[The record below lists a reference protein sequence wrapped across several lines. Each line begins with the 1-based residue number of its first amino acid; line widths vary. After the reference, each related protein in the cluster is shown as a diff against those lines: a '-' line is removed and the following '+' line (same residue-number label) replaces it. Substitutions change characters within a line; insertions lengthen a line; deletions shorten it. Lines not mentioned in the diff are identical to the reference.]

1 LQHRMATKIVLG
13 YSGGLDTTTA
23 ILWLKEKYGYDVV
36 TLTIDVGQE
45 EDFAP
50 IAKRS
55 QELGAIKHYE
65 VDAKEEFANA
75 YIAKS
80 IRANGLYQGKYP
92 LSTALARPLIAAKMV
107 EVAEKEGATAVA
119 HGCTGK
125 GNDQVRFDLA
135 VSALNPNL
143 KVIAP
148 VREWNLSR
156 NEEVA
161 YLRSKGFDA
170 PMKRSEFSVDQNL
183 WGRSV
188 EGGSIENPAD
198 EPPQEALEWTQAP
211 DLWPNQP
218 SYVTIGFQE
227 GVPTSLDG
235 HEMKL
240 TEIIVRLNRLA
251 GSHGVGVLDHMED
264 RSVGIKS
271 HEVYECPAATV
282 LIEAH
287 RELEKLVLTRS
298 EAAFKP
304 IVEQQ
309 WAWLVYSGLWIDPL
323 LRDLQCFIDS
333 TQEFVTGETKVKLF
347 KGACRVTGRSSP
359 FALYQKQLSTYGIDS
374 TFDQKAAEGFI
385 KLWGLPSVM
394 AARRSLLKTKEV
406 LA

>member
-1 LQHRMATKIVLG
+1 MASKIILG
-13 YSGGLDTTTA
+13 YSGGLDTTAA

-50 IAKRS
+50 IAERS
-55 QELGAIKHYE
+55 RLLGAVNHYE
-65 VDAKEEFANA
+65 IDVKEEFANG

-80 IRANGLYQGKYP
+80 ITANGLYQGKYP

-143 KVIAP
+143 KVVAP

-156 NEEVA
+156 KEEVD
-161 YLRSKGFDA
+161 YLKSKGFEA

-188 EGGSIENPAD
+188 EGGAIENPAD
-198 EPPQEALEWTQAP
+198 EPPAEALEWTKLP
-211 DLWPNQP
+211 DSWPAEP
-218 SYVTIGFQE
+218 AYVKIGFQQ
-227 GVPTSLDG
+227 GVPVSMDG
-235 HEMKL
+235 HDMKL
-240 TEIIVRLNRLA
+240 SEIITKLNRLA
-251 GSHGVGVLDHMED
+251 GNHGVGLIDHMED

-298 EAAFKP
+298 EGAFKP

-323 LRDLQCFIDS
+323 LNDLQSFIDS
-333 TQEFVTGETKVKLF
+333 TQEFVTGETRVKLF
-347 KGACRVTGRSSP
+347 KGSCRVVGRTSP

-394 AARRSLLKTKEV
+394 AARRTLLKAKEV
-406 LA
+406 LT

>member
-1 LQHRMATKIVLG
+1 MASKIVLG

-23 ILWLKEKYGYDVV
+23 ILWLKEKYGYEVV

-55 QELGAIKHYE
+55 QLLGAIKHYE
-65 VDAKEEFANA
+65 VDAKEEFARV
-75 YIAKS
+75 YIAES

-135 VSALNPNL
+135 VNALNPNL

-156 NEEVA
+156 DEEVA
-161 YLRSKGFDA
+161 YLKSKGFEA

-188 EGGSIENPAD
+188 EGGAIEDPAL
-198 EPPQEALEWTQAP
+198 EPPAEALEWTKSP
-211 DLWPNQP
+211 DQWPSDP
-218 SYVTIGFQE
+218 SYVSIAFE
-227 GVPTSLDG
+227 AGVPTTLDG
-235 HEMKL
+235 QEMKL
-240 TEIIVRLNRLA
+240 TDMIHKLNRLA
-251 GSHGVGVLDHMED
+251 GNHGVGLIDHMED

-287 RELEKLVLTRS
+287 KELEKLVLTRS

-304 IVEQQ
+304 MVEQQ

-323 LRDLQCFIDS
+323 LKDLQSFIDS

-347 KGACRVTGRSSP
+347 KGGCRVTGRSSP
-359 FALYQKQLSTYGIDS
+359 YALYQKQLSTYGIDS

-394 AARRSLLKTKEV
+394 AARRSLLKAKEV

>member
-1 LQHRMATKIVLG
+1 MASKIVLG
-13 YSGGLDTTTA
+13 YSGGLDTTAA

-55 QELGAIKHYE
+55 QELGAVKHYE
-65 VDAKEEFANA
+65 IDAKEEFANV
-75 YIAKS
+75 YLSKS
-80 IRANGLYQGKYP
+80 IKANGLYQGKYP

-107 EVAEKEGATAVA
+107 EIAEKEGAMAVA

-156 NEEVA
+156 TEEVA
-161 YLRSKGFDA
+161 YLRAKGFDA

-188 EGGSIENPAD
+188 EGGSIENPAE
-198 EPPQEALEWTQAP
+198 EPPQEALEWTQSP
-211 DLWPNQP
+211 DLWPDQP
-218 SYVTIGFQE
+218 AYVTIGFQG

-235 HEMKL
+235 QELKL
-240 TEIIVRLNRLA
+240 TEIIVKLNRLA

-323 LRDLQCFIDS
+323 LKDLQSFIDS

-347 KGACRVTGRSSP
+347 KGSCRVAGRSSP

-394 AARRSLLKTKEV
+394 AARRSLLKAKEV

>member
-1 LQHRMATKIVLG
+1 MASKIVLG

-50 IAKRS
+50 IARRS
-55 QELGAIKHYE
+55 QELGAVQHYE
-65 VDAKEEFANA
+65 IDAKEEFSNA

-92 LSTALARPLIAAKMV
+92 LSTALARPLIAAKLV

-125 GNDQVRFDLA
+125 GNDQVRFDLC
-135 VSALNPNL
+135 VNALNPNL
-143 KVIAP
+143 KVVAP

-156 NEEVA
+156 TDEVA
-161 YLRSKGFDA
+161 YLKSKGFDA
-170 PMKRSEFSVDQNL
+170 PTKRSEFSVDQNL

-188 EGGSIENPAD
+188 EGGAIENPAD
-198 EPPQEALEWTQAP
+198 EPPQEALDWTQP
-211 DLWPNQP
+211 PELWPAEP

-235 HEMKL
+235 QELKL
-240 TEIIVRLNRLA
+240 SEIIVKLNRLA
-251 GSHGVGVLDHMED
+251 GTHGIGVLDHMED

-298 EAAFKP
+298 EGAFKP

-309 WAWLVYSGLWIDPL
+309 WASLVYSGLWIDPL
-323 LRDLQCFIDS
+323 LKDLQSFIDS
-333 TQEFVTGETKVKLF
+333 TQEFVSGETKIKLF
-347 KGACRVTGRSSP
+347 KGASRVVGRSSP
-359 FALYQKQLSTYGIDS
+359 YALYQKQLSTYGVDS
-374 TFDQKAAEGFI
+374 TFDQRAAEGFI

>member
-1 LQHRMATKIVLG
+1 MASKIVLG

-23 ILWLKEKYGYDVV
+23 ILWLREKYGYDVV
-36 TLTIDVGQE
+36 TLTLDVGQE
-45 EDFAP
+45 EDFVP

-55 QELGAIKHYE
+55 QELGAVKHYE
-65 VDAKEEFANA
+65 IDAKEEFANA

-80 IRANGLYQGKYP
+80 IRANGMYQGKYP
-92 LSTALARPLIAAKMV
+92 LSTALARPLIAAKLV

-125 GNDQVRFDLA
+125 GNDQVRFDLCIG
-135 VSALNPNL
+135 ALNPNL
-143 KVIAP
+143 KVVAP
-148 VREWNLSR
+148 VREWSLSR
-156 NEEVA
+156 NDEVA
-161 YLRSKGFDA
+161 YLKSKGFEA

-188 EGGSIENPAD
+188 EGGVIEDPAD
-198 EPPQEALEWTQAP
+198 EPPQEALDWTQPP
-211 DLWPNQP
+211 DLWPQDP
-218 SYVTIGFQE
+218 SYVTIGFEQ

-235 HEMKL
+235 QDMKL
-240 TEIIVRLNRLA
+240 SEMIVKLNRLA
-251 GSHGVGVLDHMED
+251 GSHGIGVLDHMED

-271 HEVYECPAATV
+271 HELYECPAATV

-287 RELEKLVLTRS
+287 RELEKLVLTKS
-298 EAAFKP
+298 QAAFKP
-304 IVEQQ
+304 TVEQQ

-323 LRDLQCFIDS
+323 LKDLQSFIDS
-333 TQEFVTGETKVKLF
+333 TQEFVTGEAKVKLF
-347 KGACRVTGRSSP
+347 KGACRVVGRSSQ

-394 AARRSLLKTKEV
+394 AARRSLLKAKEV

>member
-1 LQHRMATKIVLG
+1 MASKIVLG

-50 IAKRS
+50 IARRS
-55 QELGAIKHYE
+55 QELGAVQHYE
-65 VDAKEEFANA
+65 IDAKEEFSNA

-92 LSTALARPLIAAKMV
+92 LSTALARPLIAAKLV

-125 GNDQVRFDLA
+125 GNDQVRFDLC
-135 VSALNPNL
+135 VNALNPNL
-143 KVIAP
+143 KVVAP

-156 NEEVA
+156 TDEVA
-161 YLRSKGFDA
+161 YLKSKGFDA
-170 PMKRSEFSVDQNL
+170 PTKRSEFSVDQNL

-188 EGGSIENPAD
+188 EGGAIENPAD
-198 EPPQEALEWTQAP
+198 EPPQEALDWTQP
-211 DLWPNQP
+211 PELWPAEP

-235 HEMKL
+235 QELKL
-240 TEIIVRLNRLA
+240 SEIIVKLNRLA
-251 GSHGVGVLDHMED
+251 GTHGIGVLDHMED

-298 EAAFKP
+298 EGAFKP

-323 LRDLQCFIDS
+323 LKDLQSFIDS
-333 TQEFVTGETKVKLF
+333 TQEFVSGETKIKLF
-347 KGACRVTGRSSP
+347 KGASRVVGRSSP
-359 FALYQKQLSTYGIDS
+359 YALYQKQLSTYGVDS
-374 TFDQKAAEGFI
+374 TFDQRAAEGFI